1 MISIKKLGL
10 IINPIAGMGGRVGLK
25 GTDGYEIYQRAKDL
39 GAVPESPSRGIT
51 ALEQLLP
58 LKDEV
63 EIITCPGDMGE
74 HEAKALGFNTTLVT
88 SVDKKMTDS
97 KDTIEAAK
105 IMFQQKVDLL
115 MFAGGDGTARDIFSS
130 VGEDL
135 IVIGIP
141 AGVKIHSAVYA
152 TSPRSAGELALKYLQ
167 DKISSIKEVEVMD
180 IDEDAFREGTVTTRL
195 YGYLKI
201 PFEKRYLQGR
211 KTGTPIGEEA
221 SKEAI
226 ALRVIDDMQQDLL
239 YIIGPGST
247 TRPIMEKLGLDNTL
261 LGVDV
266 ILNKKLIALD
276 VTEKQ
281 LLEYLENKK
290 SKLIITPIGGQGYLL
305 GRGNQQISPRVIR
318 QIGKE
323 NIIVVSTK
331 QKINSLNGNPFLTD
345 TGDIEID
352 DYLNGYTKVM
362 VDYKESIIY
371 KIGF

>member
-1 MISIKKLGL
+1 MKKLGF

-39 GAVPESPSRGIT
+39 GAIPESPSRGIT

-58 LKDEV
+58 IKDEIEV
-63 EIITCPGDMGE
+63 VTCPGDMGE
-74 HEAKALGFNTTLVT
+74 NQARTLGFHTTLVT
-88 SVDKKMTDS
+88 SIDNRMTDS
-97 KDTIEAAK
+97 KDTVEAAG
-105 IMFQQKVDLL
+105 IMFQQSVDLL
-115 MFAGGDGTARDIFSS
+115 MFAGGDGTARDISS
-130 VGEDL
+130 SIGESL
-135 IVIGIP
+135 MVIGIP

-167 DKISSIKEVEVMD
+167 DKVSSIKEVEVVD
-180 IDEDAFREGTVTTRL
+180 IDEAAFREGKVTTSL

-211 KTGTPIGEEA
+211 KTGTPLGEEA

-226 ALRVIDDMQQDLL
+226 ALRVIEDMQEDFL

-247 TRPIMEKLGLDNTL
+247 TRPIMEKLGLENTL

-281 LLEYLENKK
+281 LLEYSSNNRC
-290 SKLIITPIGGQGYLL
+290 KLIITPIGGQGYLF
-305 GRGNQQISPRVIR
+305 GRGNQQISPRVIG

-323 NIIVVSTK
+323 NIVVVSTK
-331 QKINSLNGNPFLTD
+331 EKINSLDGNPFLID
-345 TGDIEID
+345 TGDIKTD
-352 DYLNGYTKVM
+352 DYLKGYAKVITG
-362 VDYKESIIY
+362 YKERIIY